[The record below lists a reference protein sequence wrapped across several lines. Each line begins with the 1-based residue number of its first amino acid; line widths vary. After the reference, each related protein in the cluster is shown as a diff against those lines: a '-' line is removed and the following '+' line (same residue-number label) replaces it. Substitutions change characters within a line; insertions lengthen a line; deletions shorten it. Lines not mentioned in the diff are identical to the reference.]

1 MRIIVVGA
9 GEVGTYIADRLSRQ
23 EHDIA
28 LIELN
33 PERFREID
41 AELDVLAINGSGTDS
56 AALEKA
62 GIAETDLLVAATNK
76 DEINLFS
83 ALLARQ
89 AGVGKTIVRVESRKL
104 RSKEV
109 AALFEKFDDH
119 LVIDPDQEVANS
131 VLRLMEYPGAMDLA
145 RMANEEVVIIGARLP
160 AHAPLVGV
168 SLHALGRELDPD
180 WDFIVGAIT
189 RKVESDDSEEVT
201 IVPRQDEILREGDL
215 LRVICKSRALHDV
228 TNRLGIARDVPRR
241 ALLLGGGRTA
251 EMIAESLLYRG
262 VDVAIIEKRH
272 ERALELSENLA
283 RALIYEG
290 DVTDVE
296 MLEEADV
303 ARQDLVI
310 ALTGEDDANVL
321 ACLYAKS
328 VSAQSKRTSGNGEDG
343 IETIAVVHRLKLL
356 DLLETNQVD
365 TALSPR
371 TATANSVL
379 RFVRGDVGSV
389 AAVETFLHGDVEI
402 LEFAV
407 SDESPCVGRSIED
420 MELTKGALV
429 GAIVRDGKA
438 QIARGHSTFR
448 ANDHVIAIAK
458 PESVE
463 KLTTLFV

>member
-1 MRIIVVGA
+1 MRIIGVGA

-28 LIELN
+28 LIELD
-33 PERFREID
+33 PERYRQID

-56 AALEKA
+56 GVLKKA
-62 GIAETDLLVAATNK
+62 GIADTDLLVAATNK

-109 AALFEKFDDH
+109 SALFEKFDDH
-119 LVIDPDQEVANS
+119 LVIDPDQEVADS
-131 VLRLMEYPGAMDLA
+131 VLRLMEYPGAMDLS

-180 WDFIVGAIT
+180 WDFIVGTIT

-201 IVPRQDEILREGDL
+201 IVPRQDEILKEGDL

-262 VDVAIIEKRH
+262 VDVAIIEKKH

-283 RALIYEG
+283 KALIYEG

-328 VSAQSKRTSGNGEDG
+328 VSAQSKKTNGDDG

-379 RFVRGDVGSV
+379 RFVRGDVESV

-407 SDESPCVGRSIED
+407 SDESPCVDRSIGD
-420 MELTKGALV
+420 MQLTKGALI

-463 KLTTLFV
+463 KLTALFV

>member
-9 GEVGTYIADRLSRQ
+9 GEVGTYVADRLSRQ

-28 LIELN
+28 LIELD
-33 PERFREID
+33 PERFMQVD
-41 AELDVLAINGSGTDS
+41 AELDVLAINGSGTDP
-56 AALEKA
+56 AALKRA
-62 GIAETDLLVAATNK
+62 GIEEADLLVAATNK

-89 AGVGKTIVRVESRKL
+89 AGVSKTIVRVESRKL

-109 AALFEKFDDH
+109 ASLFEKFDDH
-119 LVIDPDQEVANS
+119 LVIDPDQEVADS
-131 VLRLMEYPGAMDLA
+131 VLRLMEYPGAMDLS
-145 RMANEEVVIIGARLP
+145 RMADEEVVIIGARLP
-160 AHAPLVGV
+160 AHAPMVGV

-180 WDFIVGAIT
+180 WDFIVGTIT
-189 RKVESDDSEEVT
+189 RKVEEEDQEETT
-201 IVPRQDEILREGDL
+201 IIPRQDEVLREGDL
-215 LRVICKSRALHDV
+215 LRVICKSRALRDV
-228 TNRLGIARDVPRR
+228 TDRLGIAKDVPRR

-251 EMIAESLLYRG
+251 EMIAEALLYRG
-262 VDVAIIEKRH
+262 VDVAIIEKKH
-272 ERALELSENLA
+272 DRAIELSETLA
-283 RALIYEG
+283 KALIYEG

-328 VSAQSKRTSGNGEDG
+328 TSARSKKGNNDAG

-389 AAVETFLHGDVEI
+389 AAVETFLHGDVEV

-407 SDESPCVGRSIED
+407 SDESPCVGRTLAEMD
-420 MELTKGALV
+420 VTKDALV

-438 QIARGHSTFR
+438 QIARGQSTFR
-448 ANDHVIAIAK
+448 SNDHVIAIAK
-458 PESVE
+458 PDSVD
-463 KLTTLFV
+463 KLTALFV

>member
-9 GEVGTYIADRLSRQ
+9 GEVGTYVADRLSRQ

-28 LIELN
+28 LIELDS
-33 PERFREID
+33 ERFMQVD
-41 AELDVLAINGSGTDS
+41 AELDVLTVNGSGTDPT
-56 AALEKA
+56 ALKRA
-62 GIAETDLLVAATNK
+62 GIEEADLLVAATNK

-89 AGVGKTIVRVESRKL
+89 AGVNKTIVRVESRKL

-109 AALFEKFDDH
+109 ASLFEKFDDH
-119 LVIDPDQEVANS
+119 LVIDPDQEVADS
-131 VLRLMEYPGAMDLA
+131 VLRLMEYPGVMDLS
-145 RMANEEVVIIGARLP
+145 RMADEEVVIIGARLP
-160 AHAPLVGV
+160 AHAPMIGV

-180 WDFIVGAIT
+180 WDFIVGTIT
-189 RKVESDDSEEVT
+189 RKVEEDDQEETT
-201 IVPRQDEILREGDL
+201 IIPRQDEVLREGDL
-215 LRVICKSRALHDV
+215 LRVICKSRALRDV
-228 TNRLGIARDVPRR
+228 TDRLGIAKDVPRR

-262 VDVAIIEKRH
+262 VDVAIIEKKH
-272 ERALELSENLA
+272 DRAIELSETLA
-283 RALIYEG
+283 KALIYEG

-328 VSAQSKRTSGNGEDG
+328 TSARSKKGNNGTG

-389 AAVETFLHGDVEI
+389 AAVETFLHGDVEV

-407 SDESPCVGRSIED
+407 SEESPCVGRTLSEMD
-420 MELTKGALV
+420 VTKDALV

-438 QIARGHSTFR
+438 QIARGQSTFR
-448 ANDHVIAIAK
+448 SNDHVIAIAK

-463 KLTTLFV
+463 KLTALFV

>member
-41 AELDVLAINGSGTDS
+41 GELDVLVINGSGTDS
-56 AALEKA
+56 ALLDKA
-62 GIAETDLLVAATNK
+62 GISETDLLVAATNK
-76 DEINLFS
+76 DEINLFC

-89 AGVGKTIVRVESRKL
+89 AGVSKTIVRVESKKL

-109 AALFEKFDDH
+109 EALFEKFDDH
-119 LVIDPDQEVANS
+119 LVIDPDQEVADS

-145 RMANEEVVIIGARLP
+145 RMADEEVVIIGARLP

-180 WDFIVGAIT
+180 WDFIVGTIT
-189 RKVESDDSEEVT
+189 RKAETGDSEEVT
-201 IVPRQDEILREGDL
+201 IVPRHDEILKEGDL

-228 TNRLGIARDVPRR
+228 TSRLGIAKDVPRR

-262 VDVAIIEKRH
+262 VDVAIIEKKH
-272 ERALELSENLA
+272 ERALELSENLPK
-283 RALIYEG
+283 ALIYEG

-328 VSAQSKRTSGNGEDG
+328 VSAQSKKTNNSEES

-407 SDESPCVGRSIED
+407 SDESPCVGKSIEE
-420 MELTKGALV
+420 MQFTKGALI

-438 QIARGHSTFR
+438 QIGRGHSTFR

>member
-28 LIELN
+28 LIELD
-33 PERFREID
+33 PERYRQID

-56 AALEKA
+56 GVLKKA
-62 GIAETDLLVAATNK
+62 GIADTDLLVAATNK

-109 AALFEKFDDH
+109 SALFEKFDDH
-119 LVIDPDQEVANS
+119 LVIDPDQEVADS
-131 VLRLMEYPGAMDLA
+131 VLRLMEYPGAMDLS

-180 WDFIVGAIT
+180 WDFIVGTIT

-201 IVPRQDEILREGDL
+201 IVPRQDEILKEGDL

-262 VDVAIIEKRH
+262 VDVAIIEKKH

-283 RALIYEG
+283 KALIYEG

-321 ACLYAKS
+321 ACLNAKS
-328 VSAQSKRTSGNGEDG
+328 VSAQSKKTNGDDG

-379 RFVRGDVGSV
+379 RFVRGDVESV

-407 SDESPCVGRSIED
+407 SDESPCVDRSIGD
-420 MELTKGALV
+420 MQLTKGALI

-463 KLTTLFV
+463 KLTALFV

>member
-28 LIELN
+28 LIELD
-33 PERFREID
+33 PERYRQVE
-41 AELDVLAINGSGTDS
+41 AELDVLAINGSGKDS
-56 AALEKA
+56 AALKRA
-62 GIAETDLLVAATNK
+62 GIEEADLLVAATNK

-109 AALFEKFDDH
+109 TALFEKFDDH
-119 LVIDPDQEVANS
+119 LVIDPDQEVADS
-131 VLRLMEYPGAMDLA
+131 VLRLMEYPGAMDLS
-145 RMANEEVVIIGARLP
+145 RMASEEVVIIGARLP

-180 WDFIVGAIT
+180 WDFIVGTIT
-189 RKVESDDSEEVT
+189 RKLENDDLEEVT
-201 IVPRQDEILREGDL
+201 IVPRQDEILKEGDL

-262 VDVAIIEKRH
+262 VDVAIIEKKH
-272 ERALELSENLA
+272 ERALELSESLA
-283 RALIYEG
+283 KALIYEG

-328 VSAQSKRTSGNGEDG
+328 VSAQSKKNNSDDG

-379 RFVRGDVGSV
+379 RFVRGDVESV

-407 SDESPCVGRSIED
+407 SDESPCVDRSIED
-420 MELTKGALV
+420 MQLTKGALI

-463 KLTTLFV
+463 KLTALFV

>member
-9 GEVGTYIADRLSRQ
+9 GEVGTYVADRLSRQ

-28 LIELN
+28 LIELD
-33 PERFREID
+33 PERFMQVDKEM
-41 AELDVLAINGSGTDS
+41 DVLAINGSGTDP
-56 AALEKA
+56 AALQRA
-62 GIAETDLLVAATNK
+62 GIKDADLLVAATNK

-109 AALFEKFDDH
+109 SALFEKFDDH
-119 LVIDPDQEVANS
+119 LVIDPDQEVADS
-131 VLRLMEYPGAMDLA
+131 VLRLMEYPGAMDLS

-180 WDFIVGAIT
+180 WDFIVGTIT
-189 RKVESDDSEEVT
+189 RKVEEDDQEERT
-201 IVPRQDEILREGDL
+201 IIPRQDEVLREGDL
-215 LRVICKSRALHDV
+215 LRVICKSRALRDV
-228 TNRLGIARDVPRR
+228 TDRLGIAKDVPRR

-262 VDVAIIEKRH
+262 VDVAIIEKKH
-272 ERALELSENLA
+272 ERALELSETLA
-283 RALIYEG
+283 KALVYEG

-328 VSAQSKRTSGNGEDG
+328 TSARSKKNNNEAG

-389 AAVETFLHGDVEI
+389 AAVETFLHGDVEV

-407 SDESPCVGRSIED
+407 SDESPCVGKTLSD
-420 MELTKGALV
+420 MEVTKDALV

-438 QIARGHSTFR
+438 QIARGQSTFR
-448 ANDHVIAIAK
+448 SNDHVIAIAK
-458 PESVE
+458 PESVD
-463 KLTTLFV
+463 KLTALFV

>member
-41 AELDVLAINGSGTDS
+41 GELDVLVINGSGTDS
-56 AALEKA
+56 ALLDKA
-62 GIAETDLLVAATNK
+62 GISETDLLVAATNK
-76 DEINLFS
+76 DEINLFC

-89 AGVGKTIVRVESRKL
+89 AGVSKTIVRVESKKL

-109 AALFEKFDDH
+109 EALFEKFDDH
-119 LVIDPDQEVANS
+119 LVIDPDQEVADS

-145 RMANEEVVIIGARLP
+145 KMADEEVVIIGARLP

-168 SLHALGRELDPD
+168 SLNALGRELDPD
-180 WDFIVGAIT
+180 WDFIVGTIT
-189 RKVESDDSEEVT
+189 RKAETDDSEEVT
-201 IVPRQDEILREGDL
+201 IVPRHDEILKEGDL

-228 TNRLGIARDVPRR
+228 TSRLGIAKDVPRR

-262 VDVAIIEKRH
+262 VDVAIIEKKH
-272 ERALELSENLA
+272 ERALELSENLPK
-283 RALIYEG
+283 ALIYEG

-328 VSAQSKRTSGNGEDG
+328 VSAQSKKTNNSEES

-407 SDESPCVGRSIED
+407 SDESPCVGKSIEE
-420 MELTKGALV
+420 MQFTKGALI

-438 QIARGHSTFR
+438 QIGRGHSTFR

>member
-1 MRIIVVGA
+1 M
-9 GEVGTYIADRLSRQ
+9 
-23 EHDIA
+23 
-28 LIELN
+28 
-33 PERFREID
+33 
-41 AELDVLAINGSGTDS
+41 DVLAINGSGTDS
-56 AALEKA
+56 GVLKKA
-62 GIAETDLLVAATNK
+62 GIADTDLLVAATNK

-109 AALFEKFDDH
+109 SALFEKFDDH
-119 LVIDPDQEVANS
+119 LVIDPDQEVADS
-131 VLRLMEYPGAMDLA
+131 VLRLMEYPGAMDLS

-180 WDFIVGAIT
+180 WDFIVGTIT

-201 IVPRQDEILREGDL
+201 IVPRQDEILKEGDL

-262 VDVAIIEKRH
+262 VDVAIIEKKH

-283 RALIYEG
+283 KALIYEG

-328 VSAQSKRTSGNGEDG
+328 VSAQSKKTNGDDG

-379 RFVRGDVGSV
+379 RFVRGDVESV

-407 SDESPCVGRSIED
+407 SDESPCVDRSIGD
-420 MELTKGALV
+420 MQLTKGALI

-463 KLTTLFV
+463 KLTALFV

>member
-28 LIELN
+28 LIELD
-33 PERFREID
+33 PERYRQVE

-56 AALEKA
+56 AALKRA
-62 GIAETDLLVAATNK
+62 GIEEADLLVAATNK

-109 AALFEKFDDH
+109 TALFEKFDDH
-119 LVIDPDQEVANS
+119 LVIDPDQEVADS
-131 VLRLMEYPGAMDLA
+131 VLRLMEYPGAMDLS
-145 RMANEEVVIIGARLP
+145 RMASEEVVIIGARLP

-180 WDFIVGAIT
+180 WDFIVGTIT
-189 RKVESDDSEEVT
+189 RKLENDDLEEAT
-201 IVPRQDEILREGDL
+201 IVPRHDEILKEGDL

-262 VDVAIIEKRH
+262 VDVAIIEKKH
-272 ERALELSENLA
+272 ERALELSESLA
-283 RALIYEG
+283 KALIYEG

-328 VSAQSKRTSGNGEDG
+328 VSAQSKKNNSDDG

-379 RFVRGDVGSV
+379 RFVRGDVESV
-389 AAVETFLHGDVEI
+389 SAVETFLHGDVEI

-407 SDESPCVGRSIED
+407 SDESPCVDRSIED
-420 MELTKGALV
+420 MQLTKGALI

-463 KLTTLFV
+463 KLTALFV

>member
-41 AELDVLAINGSGTDS
+41 GELDVLVINGSGTDS
-56 AALEKA
+56 ALLDKA
-62 GIAETDLLVAATNK
+62 GISETDLLVAATNK
-76 DEINLFS
+76 DEINLFC

-89 AGVGKTIVRVESRKL
+89 AGVSKTIVRVESKKL

-109 AALFEKFDDH
+109 EALFEKFDDH
-119 LVIDPDQEVANS
+119 LVIDPDQEVADS

-145 RMANEEVVIIGARLP
+145 RMADDEVVIIGARLP

-180 WDFIVGAIT
+180 WDFIVGTIT
-189 RKVESDDSEEVT
+189 RKAETDDSEEVT
-201 IVPRQDEILREGDL
+201 IVPRHDEILKEGDL

-228 TNRLGIARDVPRR
+228 TSRLGIAKDVPRR

-262 VDVAIIEKRH
+262 VDVAIIEKKH

-283 RALIYEG
+283 KALIYEG

-328 VSAQSKRTSGNGEDG
+328 VSAQSKKTNNSEES

-407 SDESPCVGRSIED
+407 SDESPCVGKSIEE
-420 MELTKGALV
+420 MQFTKGALI

-438 QIARGHSTFR
+438 QIGRGHSTFR

>member
-9 GEVGTYIADRLSRQ
+9 GEVGTYIADRLSKQ

-28 LIELN
+28 LIDSD
-33 PERFREID
+33 PERHRQID
-41 AELDVLAINGSGTDS
+41 AELDVLAIKGSGTDFS
-56 AALEKA
+56 ILKKA
-62 GIAETDLLVAATNK
+62 GIEETDLLVAATNK
-76 DEINLFS
+76 DEINLLS

-89 AGVGKTIVRVESRKL
+89 AGVNKTIVRVESRKL

-109 AALFEKFDDH
+109 ESLFEKFDDH
-119 LVIDPDQEVANS
+119 LVIDPDQEVADS
-131 VLRLMEYPGAMDLA
+131 VLRLMEYPGAMDLS
-145 RMANEEVVIIGARLP
+145 RMANEEEVIIGARLP

-180 WDFIVGAIT
+180 WDFIVGTIT
-189 RKVESDDSEEVT
+189 RKDENDDSEEIT
-201 IVPRQDEILREGDL
+201 IVPRQDEVLKEGDL
-215 LRVICKSRALHDV
+215 LRVICKSRAMHDV
-228 TNRLGIARDVPRR
+228 TNRLGIARDVPRKV
-241 ALLLGGGRTA
+241 LLLGGGRTA

-262 VDVAIIEKRH
+262 VDVAIIEKKP

-283 RALIYEG
+283 KALIYEG

-296 MLEEADV
+296 ILEEADV

-328 VSAQSKRTSGNGEDG
+328 VSTHAKKNNGDAE

-365 TALSPR
+365 TALTPR

-389 AAVETFLHGDVEI
+389 TAVETFLHGDVEV

-407 SDESPCVGRSIED
+407 SEESPCVGRTIEE
-420 MELTKGALV
+420 MEITKDALI

-448 ANDHVIAIAK
+448 SKDHVIAISK
-458 PESVE
+458 PESVD
-463 KLTTLFV
+463 KLTSLFV

>member
-9 GEVGTYIADRLSRQ
+9 GEVGTYVADRLSRQ

-28 LIELN
+28 LIELD
-33 PERFREID
+33 PERFMQVD
-41 AELDVLAINGSGTDS
+41 AELDVLAINGSGTDP
-56 AALEKA
+56 AALKRA
-62 GIAETDLLVAATNK
+62 GIEEADLLVAATNK

-89 AGVGKTIVRVESRKL
+89 AGVSKTIVRVESRKL

-109 AALFEKFDDH
+109 ASLFEKFDDH
-119 LVIDPDQEVANS
+119 LVIDPDQEVADS
-131 VLRLMEYPGAMDLA
+131 VLRLMEYPGAMDLS
-145 RMANEEVVIIGARLP
+145 RMADEEVVIIGARLP
-160 AHAPLVGV
+160 AHAPMVGV

-180 WDFIVGAIT
+180 WDFIVGTIT
-189 RKVESDDSEEVT
+189 RKVEDDDQEETT
-201 IVPRQDEILREGDL
+201 IIPRQDEVLREGDL
-215 LRVICKSRALHDV
+215 LRVICKSRALRDV
-228 TNRLGIARDVPRR
+228 TDRLGIAKDVPRR

-251 EMIAESLLYRG
+251 EMIAEALLYRG
-262 VDVAIIEKRH
+262 VDVAIIEKKH
-272 ERALELSENLA
+272 DRAIELSETLA
-283 RALIYEG
+283 KALIYEG

-328 VSAQSKRTSGNGEDG
+328 TSARSKKGNNDAG

-389 AAVETFLHGDVEI
+389 AAVETFLHGDVEV

-407 SDESPCVGRSIED
+407 SDESPCVGRTLAEMD
-420 MELTKGALV
+420 VTKDALV

-438 QIARGHSTFR
+438 QIARGQSTFR
-448 ANDHVIAIAK
+448 SNDHVIAIAK
-458 PESVE
+458 PESVD
-463 KLTTLFV
+463 KLTALFV

>member
-28 LIELN
+28 LIELD
-33 PERFREID
+33 PERYRQID

-56 AALEKA
+56 VVLKKA
-62 GIAETDLLVAATNK
+62 GIADTDLLVAATNK

-109 AALFEKFDDH
+109 SALFEKFDDH
-119 LVIDPDQEVANS
+119 LVIDPDQEVADS
-131 VLRLMEYPGAMDLA
+131 VLRLMEYPGAMDLS

-180 WDFIVGAIT
+180 WDFIVGTIT

-201 IVPRQDEILREGDL
+201 IVPRQDEILKEGDL

-262 VDVAIIEKRH
+262 VDVAIIEKKH

-283 RALIYEG
+283 KALIYEG

-328 VSAQSKRTSGNGEDG
+328 VSAQSKKTNGDDG

-379 RFVRGDVGSV
+379 RFVRGDVESV

-407 SDESPCVGRSIED
+407 SDESPCVDRSIGD
-420 MELTKGALV
+420 MQLTKGALI

-463 KLTTLFV
+463 KLTALFV

>member
-9 GEVGTYIADRLSRQ
+9 GEVGTYVADRLSRQ

-28 LIELN
+28 LIELD
-33 PERFREID
+33 PERFMQVD
-41 AELDVLAINGSGTDS
+41 AELDVLAINGSGTDP
-56 AALEKA
+56 AALKRA
-62 GIAETDLLVAATNK
+62 GIEEADLLVAATNK

-89 AGVGKTIVRVESRKL
+89 AGVSKTIVRVESRKL

-109 AALFEKFDDH
+109 ASLFEKFDDH
-119 LVIDPDQEVANS
+119 LVIDPDQEVADS
-131 VLRLMEYPGAMDLA
+131 VLRLMEYPGAMDLS
-145 RMANEEVVIIGARLP
+145 RMADEEVVIIGARLP
-160 AHAPLVGV
+160 AHAPMVGV

-180 WDFIVGAIT
+180 WDFIVGTIT
-189 RKVESDDSEEVT
+189 RKVEEDDQEETT
-201 IVPRQDEILREGDL
+201 IIPRQDEVLREGDL
-215 LRVICKSRALHDV
+215 LRVICKSRALRDV
-228 TNRLGIARDVPRR
+228 TDRLGIAKDVPRR

-251 EMIAESLLYRG
+251 EMIAEALLYRG
-262 VDVAIIEKRH
+262 VDVAIIEKKH
-272 ERALELSENLA
+272 DRAIELSETLA
-283 RALIYEG
+283 KALIYEG

-328 VSAQSKRTSGNGEDG
+328 TSARSKKGNNDAG

-389 AAVETFLHGDVEI
+389 AAVETFLHGDVEV

-407 SDESPCVGRSIED
+407 SDESPCVGRTLAEMD
-420 MELTKGALV
+420 VTKDALV

-438 QIARGHSTFR
+438 QIARGQSTFR
-448 ANDHVIAIAK
+448 SNDHV
-458 PESVE
+458 
-463 KLTTLFV
+463 

>member
-9 GEVGTYIADRLSRQ
+9 GEVGTYVADRLSRQ

-28 LIELN
+28 LIELD
-33 PERFREID
+33 PERFMQVD
-41 AELDVLAINGSGTDS
+41 AELDVLAINGSGTDP
-56 AALEKA
+56 AALKRA
-62 GIAETDLLVAATNK
+62 GIEEADLLVAATNK

-89 AGVGKTIVRVESRKL
+89 AGVSKTIVRVESRKL

-119 LVIDPDQEVANS
+119 LVIDPDQEVADS
-131 VLRLMEYPGAMDLA
+131 VLRLMEYPGAMDLS
-145 RMANEEVVIIGARLP
+145 RMADEEVVIIGARLP
-160 AHAPLVGV
+160 AHAPMIGV

-180 WDFIVGAIT
+180 WDFIVGTIT
-189 RKVESDDSEEVT
+189 RKVEEDDQEETT
-201 IVPRQDEILREGDL
+201 IIPRQDEVLREGDL
-215 LRVICKSRALHDV
+215 LRVICKSRALRDV
-228 TNRLGIARDVPRR
+228 TDRLGIAKDVPRR

-251 EMIAESLLYRG
+251 EMIAEALLYRG
-262 VDVAIIEKRH
+262 VDVAIIEKKH
-272 ERALELSENLA
+272 DRAIELSETLA
-283 RALIYEG
+283 KALIYEG

-328 VSAQSKRTSGNGEDG
+328 TSARSKKGNNDAG

-389 AAVETFLHGDVEI
+389 AAVETFLHGDVEV

-407 SDESPCVGRSIED
+407 SDESPCVGRTLAEMD
-420 MELTKGALV
+420 VTKDALV

-438 QIARGHSTFR
+438 QIARGQSTFR
-448 ANDHVIAIAK
+448 SNDHVIAIAK
-458 PESVE
+458 PESVD
-463 KLTTLFV
+463 KLTALFV

>member
-28 LIELN
+28 LIELD
-33 PERFREID
+33 PERYRQID

-56 AALEKA
+56 GVLKKA
-62 GIAETDLLVAATNK
+62 GIADTDLLVAATNK

-109 AALFEKFDDH
+109 SALFEKFDDH
-119 LVIDPDQEVANS
+119 LVIDPDQEVADS
-131 VLRLMEYPGAMDLA
+131 VLRLMEYPGAMDLS

-180 WDFIVGAIT
+180 WDFIVGTIT

-201 IVPRQDEILREGDL
+201 IVPRQDEILKEGDL

-262 VDVAIIEKRH
+262 VDVAIIEKKH

-283 RALIYEG
+283 KALIYEG

-328 VSAQSKRTSGNGEDG
+328 VSAQSKKTNGDDG

-379 RFVRGDVGSV
+379 RFVRGDVESV

-407 SDESPCVGRSIED
+407 SDESPCVDRSIGD
-420 MELTKGALV
+420 MQLTKGALI

-463 KLTTLFV
+463 KLTALFV

>member
-9 GEVGTYIADRLSRQ
+9 GEVGTYVADRLSRQ

-28 LIELN
+28 LIELD
-33 PERFREID
+33 PERFMQVD
-41 AELDVLAINGSGTDS
+41 AELDVLAINGSGTDP
-56 AALEKA
+56 AALKRA
-62 GIAETDLLVAATNK
+62 GIEEADLLVAATNK

-89 AGVGKTIVRVESRKL
+89 AGVSKTIVRVESRKL

-109 AALFEKFDDH
+109 ASLFEKFDDH
-119 LVIDPDQEVANS
+119 LVIDPDQEVADS
-131 VLRLMEYPGAMDLA
+131 VLRLMEYPGAMDLS
-145 RMANEEVVIIGARLP
+145 RMADEEVVIIGARLP
-160 AHAPLVGV
+160 AHAPMVGV

-180 WDFIVGAIT
+180 WDFIVGTIT
-189 RKVESDDSEEVT
+189 RKVEEDDQEETT
-201 IVPRQDEILREGDL
+201 IIPRQDEVLREGDL
-215 LRVICKSRALHDV
+215 LRVICKSRALRDV
-228 TNRLGIARDVPRR
+228 TDRLGIAKDVPRR

-251 EMIAESLLYRG
+251 EMIAEALLYRG
-262 VDVAIIEKRH
+262 VDVAIIEKKH
-272 ERALELSENLA
+272 DRAIELSETLA
-283 RALIYEG
+283 KALIYEG

-328 VSAQSKRTSGNGEDG
+328 TSARSKKGNNDAG

-389 AAVETFLHGDVEI
+389 AAVETFLHGDVEV

-407 SDESPCVGRSIED
+407 SDESPCVGRTLAEMD
-420 MELTKGALV
+420 VTKDALV

-438 QIARGHSTFR
+438 QIARGQSTFR
-448 ANDHVIAIAK
+448 SNDHVIAIAK
-458 PESVE
+458 PDSVD
-463 KLTTLFV
+463 KLTALFV

>member
-41 AELDVLAINGSGTDS
+41 GELDVLVINGSGTDS
-56 AALEKA
+56 ALLDKA
-62 GIAETDLLVAATNK
+62 GISETDLLVAATNK
-76 DEINLFS
+76 DEINLFC

-89 AGVGKTIVRVESRKL
+89 AGVSKTIVRVESKKL

-109 AALFEKFDDH
+109 EALFEKFDDH
-119 LVIDPDQEVANS
+119 LVIDPDQEVADS

-145 RMANEEVVIIGARLP
+145 RMADDEVVIIGARLP

-168 SLHALGRELDPD
+168 SLQALGRELDPD
-180 WDFIVGAIT
+180 WDFIVGTIT
-189 RKVESDDSEEVT
+189 RKDETDDSEEVT
-201 IVPRQDEILREGDL
+201 IVPRHDEILKEGDL
-215 LRVICKSRALHDV
+215 LRVICKNRALHDV
-228 TNRLGIARDVPRR
+228 TSRLGIAKDVPRR

-262 VDVAIIEKRH
+262 VDVAIIEKKH

-283 RALIYEG
+283 KALIYEG

-328 VSAQSKRTSGNGEDG
+328 VSAQSKKTNNSEES

-407 SDESPCVGRSIED
+407 SDESPCVGKSIEE
-420 MELTKGALV
+420 MQFTKGALI

-438 QIARGHSTFR
+438 QIGRGHSTFR

>member
-28 LIELN
+28 LIELD
-33 PERFREID
+33 PERYRQID

-56 AALEKA
+56 GVLKKA
-62 GIAETDLLVAATNK
+62 GIADTDLLVAATNK
-76 DEINLFS
+76 DEMNLFS

-109 AALFEKFDDH
+109 SALFEKFDDH
-119 LVIDPDQEVANS
+119 LVIDPDQEVADS
-131 VLRLMEYPGAMDLA
+131 VLRLMEYPGAMDLS

-180 WDFIVGAIT
+180 WDFIVGTIT

-201 IVPRQDEILREGDL
+201 IVPRQDEILKEGDL

-262 VDVAIIEKRH
+262 VDLAIIEKKH

-283 RALIYEG
+283 KALIYEG

-328 VSAQSKRTSGNGEDG
+328 VSAQSKKTNGDDG

-379 RFVRGDVGSV
+379 RFVRGDVESV

-407 SDESPCVGRSIED
+407 SDESPCVDRSIGD
-420 MELTKGALV
+420 MQLTKGALI

-463 KLTTLFV
+463 KLTALFV

>member
-9 GEVGTYIADRLSRQ
+9 GEVGTYVADRLSRQ

-28 LIELN
+28 LIELD
-33 PERFREID
+33 PERFMQVD
-41 AELDVLAINGSGTDS
+41 AELDVLAINGSGTDP
-56 AALEKA
+56 AALKRA
-62 GIAETDLLVAATNK
+62 GIEEADLLVAATNK

-89 AGVGKTIVRVESRKL
+89 AGVSKTIVRVESRKL

-109 AALFEKFDDH
+109 ASLFEKFDDH
-119 LVIDPDQEVANS
+119 LVIDPDQEVADS
-131 VLRLMEYPGAMDLA
+131 VLRLMEYPGAMDLS
-145 RMANEEVVIIGARLP
+145 RMADEEVVIIGARLP
-160 AHAPLVGV
+160 AHAPMVGV

-180 WDFIVGAIT
+180 WDFIVGTIT
-189 RKVESDDSEEVT
+189 RKVEEGDQEETT
-201 IVPRQDEILREGDL
+201 IITRQDEVLREGDL
-215 LRVICKSRALHDV
+215 LRVICKSRALRDV
-228 TNRLGIARDVPRR
+228 TDRLGIAKDVPRR

-251 EMIAESLLYRG
+251 EMIAEALLYRG
-262 VDVAIIEKRH
+262 VDVAIIEKKH
-272 ERALELSENLA
+272 DRAIELSETLA
-283 RALIYEG
+283 KALIYEG

-328 VSAQSKRTSGNGEDG
+328 TSARSKKGNNDAG

-389 AAVETFLHGDVEI
+389 AAVETFLHGDVEV

-407 SDESPCVGRSIED
+407 SDESPCVGRTLAEMD
-420 MELTKGALV
+420 VTKDALV

-438 QIARGHSTFR
+438 QIARGQSTFR
-448 ANDHVIAIAK
+448 SNDHVIAIAK
-458 PESVE
+458 PDSVD
-463 KLTTLFV
+463 KLTALFV

>member
-28 LIELN
+28 LIELD
-33 PERFREID
+33 PERYRQVE

-56 AALEKA
+56 AALKRA
-62 GIAETDLLVAATNK
+62 GIEEADLLVAATNK

-109 AALFEKFDDH
+109 TALFEKFDDH
-119 LVIDPDQEVANS
+119 LVIDPDQEVADS
-131 VLRLMEYPGAMDLA
+131 VLRLMEYPGAMDLS
-145 RMANEEVVIIGARLP
+145 RMASEEVVIIGARLP

-180 WDFIVGAIT
+180 WDFIVGTIT
-189 RKVESDDSEEVT
+189 RKLENDDSEEVT
-201 IVPRQDEILREGDL
+201 IVPRQDEILKEGDL

-262 VDVAIIEKRH
+262 VDVAIIEKKH
-272 ERALELSENLA
+272 ERALELSESLA
-283 RALIYEG
+283 KALIYEG

-328 VSAQSKRTSGNGEDG
+328 VSAQSKKNNSDDG

-379 RFVRGDVGSV
+379 RFVRGDVESV

-407 SDESPCVGRSIED
+407 SDESPCVDRSIED
-420 MELTKGALV
+420 MQLTKGALI

-463 KLTTLFV
+463 KLTALFV

>member
-28 LIELN
+28 LIELD
-33 PERFREID
+33 PERYRQID

-56 AALEKA
+56 GVLKKA
-62 GIAETDLLVAATNK
+62 GIADTDLLVAATNK

-109 AALFEKFDDH
+109 SALFEKFDDH
-119 LVIDPDQEVANS
+119 LVIDPDQEVADS
-131 VLRLMEYPGAMDLA
+131 VLRLMEYPGAMDLS

-180 WDFIVGAIT
+180 WDFIVGTIT

-201 IVPRQDEILREGDL
+201 IVPRQDEILKEGDL

-262 VDVAIIEKRH
+262 VDVAIIEKKH

-283 RALIYEG
+283 KALIYEG

-328 VSAQSKRTSGNGEDG
+328 VSAQSKKTNGDDG

-379 RFVRGDVGSV
+379 RFVRGDVESG

-407 SDESPCVGRSIED
+407 SDESPCVDRSIGD
-420 MELTKGALV
+420 MQLTKGALI

-463 KLTTLFV
+463 KLTALFV

>member
-41 AELDVLAINGSGTDS
+41 GELDVLVINGSGTDS
-56 AALEKA
+56 ALLDKA
-62 GIAETDLLVAATNK
+62 GISETDLLVAATNK
-76 DEINLFS
+76 DEINLFC

-89 AGVGKTIVRVESRKL
+89 AGVSKTIVRVESKKL

-109 AALFEKFDDH
+109 EALFEKFDDH
-119 LVIDPDQEVANS
+119 LVIDPDQEVADS

-145 RMANEEVVIIGARLP
+145 RMADDEVVIIGARLP

-168 SLHALGRELDPD
+168 SLNALGRELDPD
-180 WDFIVGAIT
+180 WDFIVGTIT
-189 RKVESDDSEEVT
+189 RKAETDDSEEVT
-201 IVPRQDEILREGDL
+201 IVPRHDEILKEGDL

-228 TNRLGIARDVPRR
+228 TSRLGIAKDVPRR

-262 VDVAIIEKRH
+262 VDVAIIEKKH
-272 ERALELSENLA
+272 ERALELSENLPK
-283 RALIYEG
+283 ALIYEG

-328 VSAQSKRTSGNGEDG
+328 VSAQSKKTNNSEES

-407 SDESPCVGRSIED
+407 SDESPCVGKSIEE
-420 MELTKGALV
+420 MQFTKGALI

-438 QIARGHSTFR
+438 QIGRGHSTFR

>member
-9 GEVGTYIADRLSRQ
+9 GEVGTYVADRLSRQ

-28 LIELN
+28 LIELDS
-33 PERFREID
+33 ERFRQID
-41 AELDVLAINGSGTDS
+41 AELDVLAINGSGTDP
-56 AALEKA
+56 AALQRA
-62 GIAETDLLVAATNK
+62 GIADTDLLVAATNK

-89 AGVGKTIVRVESRKL
+89 AGVNKTIVRVESRKL

-109 AALFEKFDDH
+109 SALFDRFDDH
-119 LVIDPDQEVANS
+119 LVIDPDQEVADS
-131 VLRLMEYPGAMDLA
+131 VLRLMEYPGAMDLS
-145 RMANEEVVIIGARLP
+145 RMADEEVVIIGARLP

-180 WDFIVGAIT
+180 WDFIVGTIT
-189 RKVESDDSEEVT
+189 RKVEEEDQEEKT
-201 IVPRQDEILREGDL
+201 IIPRQDEVLREGDL
-215 LRVICKSRALHDV
+215 LRVICKSRALRDV
-228 TNRLGIARDVPRR
+228 TDRLGIAKDVPRR

-262 VDVAIIEKRH
+262 VDVAIIEKKH
-272 ERALELSENLA
+272 ERALELSETLA
-283 RALIYEG
+283 KALVYEG

-328 VSAQSKRTSGNGEDG
+328 TSARSKKNNNEAG

-389 AAVETFLHGDVEI
+389 AAVETFLHGDVEV

-407 SDESPCVGRSIED
+407 SDESPCVGKTLSD
-420 MELTKGALV
+420 MEVTKDALV

-438 QIARGHSTFR
+438 QIARGQSTFR
-448 ANDHVIAIAK
+448 SNDHVIAIAK
-458 PESVE
+458 PESVD
-463 KLTTLFV
+463 KLTALFV

>member
-9 GEVGTYIADRLSRQ
+9 GEVGTYLADRLSRQ

-28 LIELN
+28 LIELD
-33 PERFREID
+33 PERYRQID
-41 AELDVLAINGSGTDS
+41 AELDVLAINGSGADS
-56 AALEKA
+56 GVLKKA
-62 GIAETDLLVAATNK
+62 GIADTDLLVAATNK

-83 ALLARQ
+83 ALLSRQ

-109 AALFEKFDDH
+109 SALFEKFDDH
-119 LVIDPDQEVANS
+119 LVIDPDQEVADS
-131 VLRLMEYPGAMDLA
+131 VLRLMEYPGAMDLS

-180 WDFIVGAIT
+180 WDFIVGTIT

-201 IVPRQDEILREGDL
+201 IVPRQDEILKEGDL

-262 VDVAIIEKRH
+262 VDVAIIEKKH

-283 RALIYEG
+283 KALIYEG

-328 VSAQSKRTSGNGEDG
+328 VSAQSKKTNGDDG
-343 IETIAVVHRLKLL
+343 IETIAGVHRLKLL

-379 RFVRGDVGSV
+379 RFVRGDVESV

-407 SDESPCVGRSIED
+407 SDESPCVDRSIGD
-420 MELTKGALV
+420 MQLTKGALI

-463 KLTTLFV
+463 KLTALFV

>member
-9 GEVGTYIADRLSRQ
+9 GEVGTYVADRLSRQ

-28 LIELN
+28 LIELD
-33 PERFREID
+33 PERFRQVD
-41 AELDVLAINGSGTDS
+41 AELDVLAINGSGTDP
-56 AALEKA
+56 AALQRA
-62 GIAETDLLVAATNK
+62 GIADTDLLVAATNK

-89 AGVGKTIVRVESRKL
+89 AGVNKTIVRVESRKL

-109 AALFEKFDDH
+109 SALFDKFDDH
-119 LVIDPDQEVANS
+119 LVIDPDQEVADS
-131 VLRLMEYPGAMDLA
+131 VLRLMEYPGAMDLS
-145 RMANEEVVIIGARLP
+145 RMADEEVVIIGARLP
-160 AHAPLVGV
+160 AHAPMVGV

-180 WDFIVGAIT
+180 WDFIVGTIT
-189 RKVESDDSEEVT
+189 RKVEEGDQEEKT
-201 IVPRQDEILREGDL
+201 IIPRQDEVLREGDL
-215 LRVICKSRALHDV
+215 LRVICKSRALRDV
-228 TNRLGIARDVPRR
+228 TDRLGIAKDVPRR

-262 VDVAIIEKRH
+262 VDVAIIEKKH
-272 ERALELSENLA
+272 DRALELSEILA
-283 RALIYEG
+283 KALIYEG

-328 VSAQSKRTSGNGEDG
+328 TSARSKKNNNEAS

-389 AAVETFLHGDVEI
+389 AAVETFLHGDVEV

-407 SDESPCVGRSIED
+407 SDESPCVGKTLSD
-420 MELTKGALV
+420 MEVTKDALV

-438 QIARGHSTFR
+438 QIARGQSTFR
-448 ANDHVIAIAK
+448 SNDHVIAIAK
-458 PESVE
+458 PESVD
-463 KLTTLFV
+463 KLTALFV

>member
-9 GEVGTYIADRLSRQ
+9 GEVGTYVADRLSRQ

-28 LIELN
+28 LIELD
-33 PERFREID
+33 PERFMQVD
-41 AELDVLAINGSGTDS
+41 AELDVLAINGSGTDP
-56 AALEKA
+56 AALKRA
-62 GIAETDLLVAATNK
+62 GIEEADLLVAATNK

-89 AGVGKTIVRVESRKL
+89 AGVSKTIVRVESRKL

-109 AALFEKFDDH
+109 ASLFEKFDDH
-119 LVIDPDQEVANS
+119 LVIDPDQEVADS
-131 VLRLMEYPGAMDLA
+131 VLRLMEYPGAMDLS
-145 RMANEEVVIIGARLP
+145 RMADEEVVIIGARLP
-160 AHAPLVGV
+160 AHAPMVGV

-180 WDFIVGAIT
+180 WDFIVGTIT
-189 RKVESDDSEEVT
+189 RKVEEDDQEETT
-201 IVPRQDEILREGDL
+201 IIPRQDEVLREGDL
-215 LRVICKSRALHDV
+215 LRVICKSRALRDV
-228 TNRLGIARDVPRR
+228 TDRLGIAKDVPRR

-251 EMIAESLLYRG
+251 EMIAEALLYRG
-262 VDVAIIEKRH
+262 VDVAIIEKKH
-272 ERALELSENLA
+272 DRAIELSETLA
-283 RALIYEG
+283 KALIYEG

-328 VSAQSKRTSGNGEDG
+328 TSARSKKGNNDAG

-389 AAVETFLHGDVEI
+389 AAVETFLHGDVEV

-407 SDESPCVGRSIED
+407 SDESPCVGRTLAEMDI
-420 MELTKGALV
+420 TKDALV

-438 QIARGHSTFR
+438 QIARGQSTFR
-448 ANDHVIAIAK
+448 SNDHVIAIAK
-458 PESVE
+458 PESID
-463 KLTTLFV
+463 KLTALFV

>member
-1 MRIIVVGA
+1 VRIIVVGA
-9 GEVGTYIADRLSRQ
+9 GEVGTYVADRLSRQ

-28 LIELN
+28 LIELDS
-33 PERFREID
+33 ERFMQVD
-41 AELDVLAINGSGTDS
+41 AELDVLAINGSGTDP
-56 AALEKA
+56 AALKRA
-62 GIAETDLLVAATNK
+62 GIEEADLLVAATNK

-89 AGVGKTIVRVESRKL
+89 AGVSKTIVRVESRKL

-109 AALFEKFDDH
+109 ASLFEKFDDH
-119 LVIDPDQEVANS
+119 LVIDPDQEVADS
-131 VLRLMEYPGAMDLA
+131 VLRLMEYPGVMDLS
-145 RMANEEVVIIGARLP
+145 RMADEEVVVIGARLP
-160 AHAPLVGV
+160 AHAPMVGV

-180 WDFIVGAIT
+180 WDFIVGTIT
-189 RKVESDDSEEVT
+189 RKVEEDDQEETT
-201 IVPRQDEILREGDL
+201 IIPRQDEVLREGDL
-215 LRVICKSRALHDV
+215 LRVICKSRALRDV
-228 TNRLGIARDVPRR
+228 TDRLGIAKDVPRR

-262 VDVAIIEKRH
+262 VDVAIIEKKH
-272 ERALELSENLA
+272 DRAIELSETLA
-283 RALIYEG
+283 KALIYEG

-328 VSAQSKRTSGNGEDG
+328 TSARSKKGNNGTG

-379 RFVRGDVGSV
+379 RFVRGDVESV
-389 AAVETFLHGDVEI
+389 AAVETFLHGDVEV

-407 SDESPCVGRSIED
+407 SEESPCVGRTLSEMD
-420 MELTKGALV
+420 VTKDALV

-438 QIARGHSTFR
+438 QIARGQSTFR
-448 ANDHVIAIAK
+448 SNDHVIAIAK

-463 KLTTLFV
+463 KLTALFV

>member
-9 GEVGTYIADRLSRQ
+9 GEVGTYVADRLSRQ

-28 LIELN
+28 LIELDS
-33 PERFREID
+33 ERFMQVD
-41 AELDVLAINGSGTDS
+41 AELDVLAVNGSGTDPT
-56 AALEKA
+56 ALKRA
-62 GIAETDLLVAATNK
+62 GIEEADLLVAATNK

-89 AGVGKTIVRVESRKL
+89 AGVNKTIVRVESRKL

-109 AALFEKFDDH
+109 ASLFEKFDDH
-119 LVIDPDQEVANS
+119 LVIDPDQEVADS
-131 VLRLMEYPGAMDLA
+131 VLRLMEYPGVMDLS
-145 RMANEEVVIIGARLP
+145 RMADEEVVIIGARLP
-160 AHAPLVGV
+160 AHAPMIGV

-180 WDFIVGAIT
+180 WDFIVGTIT
-189 RKVESDDSEEVT
+189 RKVEEDDQEETT
-201 IVPRQDEILREGDL
+201 IIPRQDEVLREGDL
-215 LRVICKSRALHDV
+215 LRVICKSRALRDV
-228 TNRLGIARDVPRR
+228 TDRLGIAKDVPRR

-262 VDVAIIEKRH
+262 VDVAIIEKKH
-272 ERALELSENLA
+272 DRAIELSETLA
-283 RALIYEG
+283 KALIYEG

-328 VSAQSKRTSGNGEDG
+328 TSARSKKGNNGAG

-389 AAVETFLHGDVEI
+389 AAVETFLHGDVEV

-407 SDESPCVGRSIED
+407 SDESPCVGRTLSEMD
-420 MELTKGALV
+420 VTKDALV

-438 QIARGHSTFR
+438 QIARGQSTFR
-448 ANDHVIAIAK
+448 SNDHVIAIAK
-458 PESVE
+458 PESID
-463 KLTTLFV
+463 KLTALFV

>member
-41 AELDVLAINGSGTDS
+41 GELDVLVINGSGTDS
-56 AALEKA
+56 ALLDKA
-62 GIAETDLLVAATNK
+62 GISETDLLVAATNK
-76 DEINLFS
+76 DEINLFC

-89 AGVGKTIVRVESRKL
+89 AGVSKTIVRVESKKL

-109 AALFEKFDDH
+109 EALFEKFDDH
-119 LVIDPDQEVANS
+119 LVIDPDQEVADS

-145 RMANEEVVIIGARLP
+145 KMADEEVVIIGARLP

-168 SLHALGRELDPD
+168 SLNALGRELDPD
-180 WDFIVGAIT
+180 WDFIVGTIT
-189 RKVESDDSEEVT
+189 RKAETDDSEEVT
-201 IVPRQDEILREGDL
+201 IVPRHDEILKEGDL
-215 LRVICKSRALHDV
+215 LRVICKNRALHDV
-228 TNRLGIARDVPRR
+228 TSRLGIAKDVPRR

-262 VDVAIIEKRH
+262 VDVAIIEKKH
-272 ERALELSENLA
+272 ERALELSENLPK
-283 RALIYEG
+283 ALIYEG

-328 VSAQSKRTSGNGEDG
+328 VSAQSKKTNNSEES

-407 SDESPCVGRSIED
+407 SDESPCVGKSIEE
-420 MELTKGALV
+420 MQFTKGALI

-438 QIARGHSTFR
+438 QIGRGHSTFR

>member
-28 LIELN
+28 LIELD
-33 PERFREID
+33 PERYRQID

-56 AALEKA
+56 GVLKKA
-62 GIAETDLLVAATNK
+62 GIADTDLLVAATNK

-109 AALFEKFDDH
+109 SALFEKFDDH
-119 LVIDPDQEVANS
+119 LVIDPDQEVADS
-131 VLRLMEYPGAMDLA
+131 VLRLMEYPGAMDLS

-180 WDFIVGAIT
+180 WDFIVGTIT

-201 IVPRQDEILREGDL
+201 IVPRQDEILKEGDL

-251 EMIAESLLYRG
+251 EMIADSLLYRG
-262 VDVAIIEKRH
+262 VDVAIIEKKH

-283 RALIYEG
+283 KALIYEG

-328 VSAQSKRTSGNGEDG
+328 VSAQSKKTNGDDG

-379 RFVRGDVGSV
+379 RFVRGDVESV

-407 SDESPCVGRSIED
+407 SDESPCVDRSIGD
-420 MELTKGALV
+420 MQLTKGALI
-429 GAIVRDGKA
+429 GAFVRDGKA

-463 KLTTLFV
+463 KLTALFV

>member
-28 LIELN
+28 LIELD
-33 PERFREID
+33 PERYRQID

-56 AALEKA
+56 GVLKKA
-62 GIAETDLLVAATNK
+62 GIAATDLLVAATNK

-109 AALFEKFDDH
+109 SALFEKFDDH
-119 LVIDPDQEVANS
+119 LVIDPDQEVADS
-131 VLRLMEYPGAMDLA
+131 VLRLMEYPGAMDLS

-180 WDFIVGAIT
+180 WDFIVGTIT

-201 IVPRQDEILREGDL
+201 IVPRQDEILKEGDL

-262 VDVAIIEKRH
+262 VDVAIIEKKH

-283 RALIYEG
+283 KALIYEG

-328 VSAQSKRTSGNGEDG
+328 VSAQSKKTNGDDG

-379 RFVRGDVGSV
+379 RFVRGDVESV

-407 SDESPCVGRSIED
+407 SDESPCVDRSIGD
-420 MELTKGALV
+420 MQLTKGALI

-463 KLTTLFV
+463 KLTALFV

>member
-28 LIELN
+28 LIELD
-33 PERFREID
+33 PERYRQVE

-56 AALEKA
+56 AALKRA
-62 GIAETDLLVAATNK
+62 GIEEADLLVAATNK

-109 AALFEKFDDH
+109 TALFEKFDDH
-119 LVIDPDQEVANS
+119 LVIDPDQEVADS
-131 VLRLMEYPGAMDLA
+131 VLRLMEYPGAMDLS
-145 RMANEEVVIIGARLP
+145 RMASEEVVIIGARLP

-180 WDFIVGAIT
+180 WDFIVGTIT
-189 RKVESDDSEEVT
+189 RKLENDDLEEVT
-201 IVPRQDEILREGDL
+201 IVPRQDEILKEGDL

-262 VDVAIIEKRH
+262 VDVAIIEKKH
-272 ERALELSENLA
+272 ERALELSESLA
-283 RALIYEG
+283 KALIYEG

-328 VSAQSKRTSGNGEDG
+328 VSAQSKKNNSDDG

-379 RFVRGDVGSV
+379 RFVRGDVESV

-407 SDESPCVGRSIED
+407 SDESPCVDRSIED
-420 MELTKGALV
+420 MQLTKGALI

-463 KLTTLFV
+463 KLTALFV

>member
-9 GEVGTYIADRLSRQ
+9 GEVGTYVADRLSRQ

-28 LIELN
+28 LIELD
-33 PERFREID
+33 PERFRQVD
-41 AELDVLAINGSGTDS
+41 AELDVLAINGSGTDP
-56 AALEKA
+56 AALQRA
-62 GIAETDLLVAATNK
+62 GIADTDLLVAATNK

-89 AGVGKTIVRVESRKL
+89 AGVNKTIVRVESRKL

-109 AALFEKFDDH
+109 SALFDKFDDH
-119 LVIDPDQEVANS
+119 LVIDPDQEVADS
-131 VLRLMEYPGAMDLA
+131 VLRLMEYPGAMDLS
-145 RMANEEVVIIGARLP
+145 RMADEEVVIIGARLP
-160 AHAPLVGV
+160 AHAPMVGV

-180 WDFIVGAIT
+180 WDFIVGTIT
-189 RKVESDDSEEVT
+189 RKVEEGDQEEKT
-201 IVPRQDEILREGDL
+201 IIPRQDEVLREGDL
-215 LRVICKSRALHDV
+215 LRVICKSRALRDV
-228 TNRLGIARDVPRR
+228 TDRLGIAKDVPRR

-262 VDVAIIEKRH
+262 VDVAIIEKKH
-272 ERALELSENLA
+272 DRALELSEILA
-283 RALIYEG
+283 KALIYEG

-328 VSAQSKRTSGNGEDG
+328 TSARSKKNNNEAG

-389 AAVETFLHGDVEI
+389 AAVETFLHGDVEV

-407 SDESPCVGRSIED
+407 SDESPCVGKTLSD
-420 MELTKGALV
+420 MEVTKDALV

-438 QIARGHSTFR
+438 QIARGQSTFR
-448 ANDHVIAIAK
+448 SNDHVIAIAK
-458 PESVE
+458 PESVD
-463 KLTTLFV
+463 KLTALFV

>member
-9 GEVGTYIADRLSRQ
+9 GEVGTYVADRLSRQ

-28 LIELN
+28 LIELDS
-33 PERFREID
+33 ERFMQVD
-41 AELDVLAINGSGTDS
+41 AELDVLAVNGSGTDPT
-56 AALEKA
+56 ALKRA
-62 GIAETDLLVAATNK
+62 GIEEADLLVAATNK

-89 AGVGKTIVRVESRKL
+89 AGVNKTIVRVESRKL

-109 AALFEKFDDH
+109 ASLFEKFDDH
-119 LVIDPDQEVANS
+119 LVIDPDQEVADS
-131 VLRLMEYPGAMDLA
+131 VLRLMEYPGVMDLS
-145 RMANEEVVIIGARLP
+145 RMADEEVVIIGARLP
-160 AHAPLVGV
+160 AHAPMIGV

-180 WDFIVGAIT
+180 WDFIVGTIT
-189 RKVESDDSEEVT
+189 RKVEEDDQEETT
-201 IVPRQDEILREGDL
+201 IIPRQDEVLREGDL
-215 LRVICKSRALHDV
+215 LRVICKSRALRDV
-228 TNRLGIARDVPRR
+228 TDRLGIAKDVPRR

-262 VDVAIIEKRH
+262 VDVAIIEKKH
-272 ERALELSENLA
+272 DRAIELSETLA
-283 RALIYEG
+283 KALIYEG

-328 VSAQSKRTSGNGEDG
+328 TSARSKKGNNGTG

-389 AAVETFLHGDVEI
+389 AAVETFLHGDVEV

-407 SDESPCVGRSIED
+407 SDESPCVGRTLSEMD
-420 MELTKGALV
+420 VTKDALV

-438 QIARGHSTFR
+438 QIARGQSTFR
-448 ANDHVIAIAK
+448 SNDHVIAIAK
-458 PESVE
+458 PESIE
-463 KLTTLFV
+463 KLTALFV